1 MFYKWRIFSL
11 MLILCATHAA
21 RGGWIEDR
29 DGKTIIH
36 VKLFDLPDPS
46 RTDTSTRADAAAVK
60 EFIRRFPRLFAER
73 YRQKYQAN
81 PEKYGR
87 HNWDNVE
94 IELHRFSGI
103 QVEGVGS
110 ELLAVAGGVAPDVM
124 YVNFRMSDTYIQ
136 QGFLYPMDKPDDGY
150 LSAMS
155 QNELDFRV
163 HPQIWPVIRRQG
175 PDKGMQVWAM
185 PYGGALGKVVI
196 YRKDLFD
203 AAGVPYPHPDWT
215 WDDFYSACTNIADP
229 GSGIYGIHFSK
240 GKHESWWWITF
251 LWSAGGEIMTW
262 DEVSGAWTID
272 FDSPAAAV
280 ALDFY
285 NRLCTEEWTDAE
297 GRKRYGYAHRDADWG
312 STAAKWD
319 RGEIAMMVAYID
331 EKIFQRINP
340 DITGMA
346 PVPVGPTGQRGAE
359 LNSMMMG
366 LFADIKD
373 PAVRDAA
380 WEYIRFYDCEDAA
393 RIKTKIMVEGGLGR
407 FINPRYLEKFG
418 YPELVRLAPKG
429 WKECFDIALETGRPE
444 PYGKNSNAIYDLM
457 TRPIE
462 TAEELA
468 LQGKLPAGRE
478 ERLMFLQKL
487 LQQSVQKAREEMLG
501 TLPPSTLRIH
511 RLTAMFALAGIFAA
525 FTWGF
530 IRIGKA
536 FTPPKL
542 ELHHGESWNPRRT
555 VWAWLLL
562 MPALL
567 TIFLW
572 QYLPLVRGSLM
583 AFQDYQ
589 IMGHSRW
596 VGLDNFGSVLWD
608 AQWWSAVWNSVR
620 YCLLVISL
628 TFLPPVILAILLQE
642 IPRGR
647 LLFRT
652 IYYLPAV
659 MSGLVVILLWK
670 TFYDPT
676 ERGLLNALLM
686 RIPAAG
692 FLSIGLFIFL
702 LAFSFAR
709 RLLYHGRRPWALLFA
724 GAGIFAMYLAAKIA
738 TPVFAQAGPWYS
750 KILMTIPEPFR
761 WLGDSH
767 VAMLACV
774 IPLIW
779 AGMGPGCLIYLA
791 ALKSVPDELYEAAD
805 MDGAT
810 FIDKIIFIVFPI
822 LKPLLIINLVG
833 AFIGSWLHATANILA
848 MTGGA
853 ARTEVAGLHIFYKAF
868 IYLKFGPAT
877 AMAWILALI
886 LIGFTVYQ
894 LRILSRLEFRTT
906 GDKD

>member
-1 MFYKWRIFSL
+1 MNCKWIVFSL
-11 MLILCATHAA
+11 VLILCAGRAA
-21 RGGWIEDR
+21 HGGWIEDR
-29 DGKTIIH
+29 NGETVIH
-36 VKLFDLPDPS
+36 LKLFDLPDPS

-60 EFIRRFPRLFAER
+60 EFVRRFPEIFTER
-73 YRQKYQAN
+73 YREKYQAN
-81 PEKYGR
+81 PGKYGR
-87 HNWDNVE
+87 YNWDSVRV
-94 IELHRFSGI
+94 ELHRFSGI
-103 QVEGVGS
+103 QVEGIGS

-136 QGFLYPMDKPDDGY
+136 QSFLYPLDKPEDGY
-150 LSAMS
+150 LTSMPRE
-155 QNELDFRV
+155 ELEFRI
-163 HPQIWPVIRRQG
+163 HPQIWPVIQRPG
-175 PDKGMQVWAM
+175 PDRSTRVWAM

-203 AAGVPYPHPDWT
+203 ASGVPYPRPDWT

-229 GSGIYGIHFSK
+229 GQGIYGIHFSR

-262 DEVSGAWTID
+262 DDASGSWSID
-272 FDSPAAAV
+272 FDSPEAAV

-285 NRLCTEEWTDAE
+285 NRLCTEEWTDAS
-297 GRKRYGYAHRDADWG
+297 GRRRFGYAHRDADWG
-312 STAAKWD
+312 STAAKWE
-319 RGEIAMMVAYID
+319 RGEIAMMIAYID
-331 EKIFQRINP
+331 EKVFQRINP

-346 PVPVGPTGQRGAE
+346 PVPIGPTGVRGAE

-366 LFADIKD
+366 LFAGIKD

-380 WEYIRFYDCEDAA
+380 WEYIRFYDSKEAA

-407 FINPRYLEKFG
+407 FINPRYLEMFG

-468 LQGKLPAGRE
+468 LQGRLPSIRE
-478 ERLMFLQKL
+478 ERLML
-487 LQQSVQKAREEMLG
+487 LRDLLRQSAHKAREEMLG
-501 TLPPSTLRIH
+501 TLPRSTLWMH
-511 RLTAMFALAGIFAA
+511 RMTALIVLAGICGA
-525 FTWGF
+525 FVWGF

-542 ELHHGESWNPRRT
+542 EQQHGESWNPRRAI
-555 VWAWLLL
+555 WAWLLL

-572 QYLPLVRGSLM
+572 QYLPLVRGSVI
-583 AFQDYQ
+583 AFQDYR
-589 IMGHSRW
+589 IMGGSQW

-608 AQWWSAVWNSVR
+608 VQWWSAVWNSVR
-620 YCLLVISL
+620 YCLLVIGL
-628 TFLPPVILAILLQE
+628 TFLPPVILAVLLQE
-642 IPRGR
+642 IPRGK

-676 ERGLLNALLM
+676 ERGMLNALLM
-686 RIPAAG
+686 RIPASGYLVAG
-692 FLSIGLFIFL
+692 LSLLL
-702 LAFSFAR
+702 LALSFAR
-709 RLLYHGRRPWALLFA
+709 RLLYHGRRPWAVLFA
-724 GAGIFAMYLAAKIA
+724 AAGLFVLYLATRIVE
-738 TPVFAQAGPWYS
+738 PVFQQEGLWIS
-750 KILMTIPEPFR
+750 KLFMTIPEPFR

-767 VAMLACV
+767 VAMISCV

-791 ALKSVPDELYEAAD
+791 ALKSIPDELYEAAD

-822 LKPLLIINLVG
+822 LKPLLIINFIG
-833 AFIGSWLHATANILA
+833 AFIGSWLYATANILA

-894 LRILSRLEFRTT
+894 LRILSRLEFRTA
-906 GDKD
+906 GEKV